1 MSAEIFKCILRDDH
15 SMLQHLLTNSHIWV
29 DIMDENGNTPL
40 MMACRMGFVKCVRR
54 LISNGADVLHVN
66 RIGINALT
74 LASLSGSIEIMDILL
89 KVSPIEQFI
98 QRTIIS
104 PLSAAIFAGHLEA
117 VQYLLQLHKPLYD
130 TITREG
136 KDFQLIDNLLA
147 ASSLKGNSPLMLS
160 IMFERPEIARLFW
173 NEPAHFKND
182 LGMTALDILEYRA
195 KFMEH

>member
-136 KDFQLIDNLLA
+136 
-147 ASSLKGNSPLMLS
+147 NSPLMLS